1 MKILLL
7 LSFYG
12 LFTIRATYAQS
23 SGSNNVFK
31 PDFGKQN
38 QLYKV
43 VTQNH
48 GLLVKN
54 HVKPLGPLPPPADTA
69 EILENPTTSK
79 IFFKPNFG
87 KQKEIF
93 KVSPNIGGLLVK
105 KHLNALGPLPNKQ
118 LPLSFTA
125 KEISVMEIS
134 NNTTD
139 FETVLE
145 HIPPEEYVDINFGD
159 LIIEEFS
166 NDTTNEIA
174 ELTTSIDYDEDW
186 FTENLESEDLLPV

>member
-1 MKILLL
+1 MYVSLF

-12 LFTIRATYAQS
+12 LFTIQATYAQS
-23 SGSNNVFK
+23 SGTNNVFK
-31 PDFGKQN
+31 PDFGKQK

-54 HVKPLGPLPPPADTA
+54 HIKPLGPLPPSANTS

-93 KVSPNIGGLLVK
+93 KVSLNNRGLVVK
-105 KHLNALGPLPNKQ
+105 KHLNALGTMPNKK
-118 LPLSFTA
+118 LPLSLTA
-125 KEISVMEIS
+125 KETSIMEIS
-134 NNTTD
+134 NDTID
-139 FETVLE
+139 FETSIEQLST
-145 HIPPEEYVDINFGD
+145 EEYVGTNYGD
-159 LIIEEFS
+159 LKPGNCS
-166 NDTTNEIA
+166 NDTVNEFV
-174 ELTTSIDYDEDW
+174 E
-186 FTENLESEDLLPV
+186 FTENFESEDLPSI